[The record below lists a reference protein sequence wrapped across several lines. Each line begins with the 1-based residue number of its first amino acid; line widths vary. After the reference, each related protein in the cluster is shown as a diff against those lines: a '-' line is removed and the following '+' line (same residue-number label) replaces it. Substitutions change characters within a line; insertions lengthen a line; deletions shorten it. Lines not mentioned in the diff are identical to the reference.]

1 MIFNQG
7 LMKFTGNIFFAA
19 LLFLCHNTVKAQKT
33 VSDTLA
39 YAKKFETNKE
49 KYIGKKFSLLLK
61 DMTLLQFKKA
71 KSDFKDDLNNPLP
84 STLFRFSDKEL
95 SAAHQVSVAIKWRP
109 DDTPTTPLEFFEQE
123 HNYGFTINEKNFFE
137 NRIIQDIVVYKQ

>member
-1 MIFNQG
+1 MKSTRTLLLIVFLTLFSG
-7 LMKFTGNIFFAA
+7 LSQ
-19 LLFLCHNTVKAQKT
+19 AQKA

-61 DMTLLQFKKA
+61 DMTQLSFKKA
-71 KSDFKDDLNNPLP
+71 KSDIKEDTNNPLP
-84 STLFRFSDKEL
+84 STLFRFSDKDID
-95 SAAHQVSVAIKWRP
+95 AAGQVTLVIRWKP
-109 DDTPTTPLEFFEQE
+109 DETPTTPLEFFEQE

-137 NRIIQDIVVYKQ
+137 NKIIQDIVVYKQ

>member
-1 MIFNQG
+1 MKPTRTLLLIVFLILFSG
-7 LMKFTGNIFFAA
+7 LSQ
-19 LLFLCHNTVKAQKT
+19 AQKA

-61 DMTLLQFKKA
+61 DMTQLSFKKA
-71 KSDFKDDLNNPLP
+71 KSDIKEDTNNPLP
-84 STLFRFSDKEL
+84 STLFRFSDKDID
-95 SAAHQVSVAIKWRP
+95 APGQVTLVIRWKP

-137 NRIIQDIVVYKQ
+137 NKIIQDIVVYKQ

>member
-1 MIFNQG
+1 
-7 LMKFTGNIFFAA
+7 MKQTTGILLISF
-19 LLFLCHNTVKAQKT
+19 LFLFSGLARAQKT

-61 DMTLLQFKKA
+61 DMMQLPFKKA
-71 KSDFKDDLNNPLP
+71 KSDIKEDRNNPLP
-84 STLFRFSDKEL
+84 STLFRFSDHDID
-95 SAAHQVSVAIKWRP
+95 ARGQVTMVIRWKP

-137 NRIIQDIVVYKQ
+137 NKIIQGIVVYKQ